1 MEKNKEKKKS
11 LKSASN
17 WKELYKSEEK
27 KYKKYIEAT
36 QVSNLTELAQQL
48 SKDFSTTQILTDY

>member
-1 MEKNKEKKKS
+1 MKKNNKKPLKKKIS
-11 LKSASN
+11 D
-17 WKELYKSEEK
+17 WKDLYKSEEE

-36 QVSNLTELAQQL
+36 QISNLTELAQQL

>member
-1 MEKNKEKKKS
+1 MEKNKERKAVKKP
-11 LKSASN
+11 SN
-17 WKELYKSEEK
+17 WKDLYKSEEE

-36 QVSNLTELAQQL
+36 QISNLTELTQKL